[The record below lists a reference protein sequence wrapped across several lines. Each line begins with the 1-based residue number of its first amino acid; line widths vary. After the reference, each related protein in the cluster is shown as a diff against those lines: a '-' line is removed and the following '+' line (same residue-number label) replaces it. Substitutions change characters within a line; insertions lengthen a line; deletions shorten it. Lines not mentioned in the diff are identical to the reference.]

1 MSYQGILENY
11 FHLYIISRGITPTK
25 GVHGSAWVGFVP
37 NPKPICSHRV
47 GGLTTRRRPRTTS
60 IRVRLV
66 SSGQRLGSSKLE

>member
-47 GGLTTRRRPRTTS
+47 GVLPPAADREQPRFES
-60 IRVRLV
+60 D
-66 SSGQRLGSSKLE
+66 